1 MASKNAPSA
10 REERKKKM
18 ARIVAMVACVALL
31 VTAVLPY
38 IASSLLY

>member
-1 MASKNAPSA
+1 MASKNGPSA

-18 ARIVAMVACVALL
+18 ARIVAMV
-31 VTAVLPY
+31 TAVLPY